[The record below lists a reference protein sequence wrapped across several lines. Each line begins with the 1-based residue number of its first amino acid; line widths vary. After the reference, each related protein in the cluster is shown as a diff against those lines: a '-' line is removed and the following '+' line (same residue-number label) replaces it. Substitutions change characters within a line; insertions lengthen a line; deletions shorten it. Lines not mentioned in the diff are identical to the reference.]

1 MLVYSCIGTGLVEEI
16 TTPSEQTLKIG
27 LSSSDLD
34 YTQPNTKVYAK
45 NTDSN
50 TFGWVSLPSQSGTS
64 IQPGSGIS
72 VTGGADIKT
81 ISLTSEYAN
90 RSISSANSGMYVM
103 ARDGS
108 TMNQIGW
115 SSVSIPRG
123 VKAGTG
129 LVSDTYDSYTDTLSL
144 SQDVQD
150 KLARIPDLPSAD
162 GNYALTCTITGGVPT
177 FAWTLAN

>member
-1 MLVYSCIGTGLVEEI
+1 
-16 TTPSEQTLKIG
+16 
-27 LSSSDLD
+27 
-34 YTQPNTKVYAK
+34 
-45 NTDSN
+45 
-50 TFGWVSLPSQSGTS
+50 
-64 IQPGSGIS
+64 
-72 VTGGADIKT
+72 
-81 ISLTSEYAN
+81 
-90 RSISSANSGMYVM
+90 MYVM

-144 SQDVQD
+144 SQDVQN

-162 GNYALTCTITGGVPT
+162 GNYALTCTISGGVPT